1 MFGMDEIVNVECG
14 GKLRESAPPP
24 PPPPPAGAAAP
35 LALFAPYGV

>member
-1 MFGMDEIVNVECG
+1 MFGMDETVNVECE
-14 GKLRESAPPP
+14 GKLRESAP